1 MSNTSTKIFFQ
12 KKVHNIQNWAAIY
25 VLYTQN
31 KTKLF
36 YSDFGTYYVSCIF
49 RRHDLLVLCY
59 SGTVTDCTTE
69 VLISNIN
76 H

>member
-12 KKVHNIQNWAAIY
+12 KKYIIY
-25 VLYTQN
+25 KTGQPYTFCTL